1 MTHTFLTIVKDIQNA
16 VHQTYLKALDAAQV
30 YEIKVK
36 TKTAKHGNKT
46 VIEYADMLKNIWQ
59 ELNQYRC
66 IETKCPKDATIL
78 KNKIEKD
85 QVYDSFSQSQC

>member
-1 MTHTFLTIVKDIQNA
+1 
-16 VHQTYLKALDAAQV
+16 
-30 YEIKVK
+30 
-36 TKTAKHGNKT
+36 
-46 VIEYADMLKNIWQ
+46 MLKNIWQ

-78 KNKIEKD
+78 KNYIEKD